1 MSVETAG
8 VVELTGWND
17 AQPLPLQELV
27 ERLEP
32 LYRRLAE
39 HRVYRTIGSIEDLHV
54 FVEAHVYA
62 VWDFMSLLKT
72 LQRGLTCVVV
82 PWVPSR
88 YPLSR
93 RLVNEIV
100 LGEESDLYAGRPASH
115 FELYLTAMRQ
125 CGAST
130 GAIETLIAG
139 LRRGEDLDGLL
150 DGPGIPEAA
159 RRFVRTT
166 FACIGT
172 GKLHAV
178 AAAFTFGREDLI
190 PDMFRS
196 FIRDQNEA
204 MSGRLEMLRW
214 YLGRHIEV
222 DGDEHGP
229 MALRMI
235 AELCGEDEIR
245 WREAGAAAEEALL
258 ARIALWDGIAEE
270 IERPKA

>member
-1 MSVETAG
+1 MSVATTESVDLA
-8 VVELTGWND
+8 GWND

-27 ERLEP
+27 ERLQP

-39 HRVYRTIGSIEDLHV
+39 HRVYRTIRSLEDLHV

-72 LQRGLTCVVV
+72 LQRGLTCIDV

-88 YPLSR
+88 FPLSR

-130 GAIETLIAG
+130 AVIEPFIAG
-139 LRRGEDLDGLL
+139 LRRGESVDNLL
-150 DGPGIPEAA
+150 TAPA
-159 RRFVRTT
+159 
-166 FACIGT
+166 
-172 GKLHAV
+172 KLHAV

-196 FIRDQNEA
+196 FIRDQNAA
-204 MSGRLEMLRW
+204 MAGRLEMLRW
-214 YLGRHIEV
+214 YLERHIEV

-235 AELCGEDEIR
+235 AELCGDDPVR
-245 WREAGAAAEEALL
+245 WSEAGAAAEEALT
-258 ARIALWDGIAEE
+258 ARIALWDGIAEA
-270 IERPKA
+270 IDARNR

>member
-1 MSVETAG
+1 MMETA
-8 VVELTGWND
+8 ELTGWND
-17 AQPLPLQELV
+17 VQPEPLQELA
-27 ERLEP
+27 ERLRP

-39 HRVYRTIGSIEDLHV
+39 HPLYRSFGSVEDLRM
-54 FVEAHVYA
+54 FMEAHVYA

-72 LQRGLTCVVV
+72 LQRGLTCVEV
-82 PWVPSR
+82 PWLPSAF
-88 YPLSR
+88 PLSR

-115 FELYLTAMRQ
+115 FELYLQAMRD

-130 GAIETLIAG
+130 AGIDGVIAR
-139 LRRGEDLDGLL
+139 LQRGERMDAVIAVASV
-150 DGPGIPEAA
+150 PAAA
-159 RRFVRTT
+159 REFVRST
-166 FACIGT
+166 FACIT
-172 GKLHAV
+172 SGKLHAV

-214 YLGRHIEV
+214 YMERHIEV

-235 AELCGEDEIR
+235 SELCGNDARKWE
-245 WREAGAAAEEALL
+245 EAAGAAEEALL
-258 ARIALWDGIAEE
+258 ARIALWDGIL
-270 IERPKA
+270 KAITSR